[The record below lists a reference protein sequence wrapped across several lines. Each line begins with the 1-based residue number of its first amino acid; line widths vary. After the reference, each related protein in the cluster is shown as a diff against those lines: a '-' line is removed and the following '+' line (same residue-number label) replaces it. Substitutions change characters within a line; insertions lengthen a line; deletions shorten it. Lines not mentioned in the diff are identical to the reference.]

1 MAGPVTRALAISP
14 PDHSPGA
21 IVGHAANVQVAE
33 VASAQVALPNLAPPV
48 TITGIS
54 AGLGFACAATS
65 DGTAWCWG
73 GNFSGQLGDGTTID
87 RHRAVR
93 VTKQTG
99 GNLTG
104 VTTVSAGYGSACAR
118 TSDGSAWCWGGNF
131 QGQLGDGTTTDRHR
145 AVRVTKQTGGY
156 LTGVTAIST
165 TGSFGDSPFG
175 HACART
181 TDGAAWCWGS
191 SNSGELG
198 VGPGPDRHRAMQ
210 VTKLGGG
217 YLSGV
222 TAISA
227 GGNSTCARISD
238 GSAWCWGLNYGGSRA
253 ERVRKAGGG
262 SLTGVT
268 SVGAGGQS
276 DCASTSDGSAWCW
289 GVNDNGELGNGTT
302 TASSGAVRV
311 TRSSGGNLTGVST
324 VTVAINVYSCART
337 TDGSAWCWGVN
348 GSGQL
353 GDGTTIER
361 HRAVRVTAAGGGN
374 LARVSS
380 VSAGAY
386 NTCARTN
393 DGSAWCWGGNDSG
406 QLGDGTTTDRHRA
419 VRVTSV

>member
-1 MAGPVTRALAISP
+1 
-14 PDHSPGA
+14 
-21 IVGHAANVQVAE
+21 
-33 VASAQVALPNLAPPV
+33 
-48 TITGIS
+48 
-54 AGLGFACAATS
+54 
-65 DGTAWCWG
+65 
-73 GNFSGQLGDGTTID
+73 
-87 RHRAVR
+87 
-93 VTKQTG
+93 
-99 GNLTG
+99 
-104 VTTVSAGYGSACAR
+104 
-118 TSDGSAWCWGGNF
+118 
-131 QGQLGDGTTTDRHR
+131 
-145 AVRVTKQTGGY
+145 
-156 LTGVTAIST
+156 
-165 TGSFGDSPFG
+165 
-175 HACART
+175 
-181 TDGAAWCWGS
+181 
-191 SNSGELG
+191 
-198 VGPGPDRHRAMQ
+198 
-210 VTKLGGG
+210 
-217 YLSGV
+217 
-222 TAISA
+222 
-227 GGNSTCARISD
+227 
-238 GSAWCWGLNYGGSRA
+238 
-253 ERVRKAGGG
+253 VRKAGGG